1 MSLKATSHGDL
12 QIICSSAKSPVQDSR
27 MLYKSFSLSSHNT
40 NGQTTRLLTG
50 KEGHDEKAREL
61 QAFSPLESGIISR
74 RGKPIHMVRPV
85 SAMSPGAS
93 FIKISQLQG
102 ELVRKRKECED
113 FKQQNKYLSN
123 EIHMERVMMRTESE
137 LTMRNLRHLN
147 QDLLAQV
154 KELKQKVHMSQQRA
168 TLCCRVAEEADSSR
182 CEAERRRAQA
192 ETQAQQSREEKSLL
206 VAENGKL
213 KEEIQQLKSR
223 LTDVQQVLA
232 HAEKNYFESKIKLD
246 RITVEKQVLLEEN
259 RDLEREG
266 NKLRHKLKELTEES
280 TKLKEKEVSSRRRA
294 LAAEEL
300 SEKAMKAQCEVEQE
314 KRLAEHERQEKA
326 KESDTWRRKHDA
338 LADILRSQ
346 EDEKSKRQNKAC
358 QANIKSYFLC
368 VTENDQRV
376 RILKNE
382 DGTPRSFLE
391 GEPVYLSTP
400 GTQTEEPE
408 RLMYRVAAPSSST
421 RRNSSQVHFSEL
433 SPIESPEMVSPQ
445 KSRKVVEY
453 FWLPTDEE

>member
-1 MSLKATSHGDL
+1 MSMESTSQKTSSRSAVSKDMELQRSKKASEFDEFVNDDSDEDLPSKKKKRRKGGSGSDQEEADDGEKKPRKRRRPQKDEDGSDDEEGSSRPKKQRKPRERKRIEKPDRMPPSLKGKIKSKAIISSSESSDEDGLKIAEDRNPRDSGSEDDDDNEQSHRKRIVSESESDEERKKSGSEAAGSPQRSDSQRSDDDSGSDQPECEDFKQQNKYLSNEIHMERVMMRTELELTMRNLRRLNQDL
-12 QIICSSAKSPVQDSR
+12 QAQV
-27 MLYKSFSLSSHNT
+27 
-40 NGQTTRLLTG
+40 
-50 KEGHDEKAREL
+50 KE
-61 QAFSPLESGIISR
+61 
-74 RGKPIHMVRPV
+74 
-85 SAMSPGAS
+85 
-93 FIKISQLQG
+93 
-102 ELVRKRKECED
+102 ECED

-206 VAENGKL
+206 VADNGKL

-232 HAEKNYFESKIKLD
+232 HTEKNYFESKIKLD

-280 TKLKEKEVSSRRRA
+280 TKLKEKQV
-294 LAAEEL
+294 
-300 SEKAMKAQCEVEQE
+300 
-314 KRLAEHERQEKA
+314 
-326 KESDTWRRKHDA
+326 
-338 LADILRSQ
+338 
-346 EDEKSKRQNKAC
+346 EKST
-358 QANIKSYFLC
+358 YF
-368 VTENDQRV
+368 
-376 RILKNE
+376 
-382 DGTPRSFLE
+382 
-391 GEPVYLSTP
+391 
-400 GTQTEEPE
+400 
-408 RLMYRVAAPSSST
+408 
-421 RRNSSQVHFSEL
+421 
-433 SPIESPEMVSPQ
+433 
-445 KSRKVVEY
+445 
-453 FWLPTDEE
+453 